1 MMELTGSWVTLPPFY
16 LYMVGRGEEDDDQI
30 VVGETNGLWSTA
42 YVYLVNHLYVFVCIQ
57 LFDLYA
63 CSVLVCVDLVCMLGI
78 VMHEL

>member
-1 MMELTGSWVTLPPFY
+1 MSCSPTFLSVHGWE
-16 LYMVGRGEEDDDQI
+16 GEEDNDQI

-42 YVYLVNHLYVFVCIQ
+42 YVYLVNHLYVCVCIQ

-63 CSVLVCVDLVCMLGI
+63 CSVLVCVDLVRMLGI